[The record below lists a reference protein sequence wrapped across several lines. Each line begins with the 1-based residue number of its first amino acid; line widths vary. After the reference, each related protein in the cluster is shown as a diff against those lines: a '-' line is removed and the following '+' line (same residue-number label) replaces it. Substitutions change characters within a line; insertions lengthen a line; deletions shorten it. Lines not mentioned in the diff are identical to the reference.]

1 MKVCQLHVNL
11 LLSVG
16 ENRPSPAKR
25 RILKRV
31 NFLQRGDSEDMVL
44 KVWREVVICDTSTT
58 NLRLQA
64 S

>member
-1 MKVCQLHVNL
+1 MKVRQLHVNL
-11 LLSVG
+11 LLSGG

-44 KVWREVVICDTSTT
+44 KVCREAVICYTSTT
-58 NLRLQA
+58 NFRLQA

>member
-1 MKVCQLHVNL
+1 MKVCQLDVNR
-11 LLSVG
+11 LLSGG

-44 KVWREVVICDTSTT
+44 KVCREVVICDTSTT